1 MQFKP
6 GSLHYFFA
14 TVIAIFTNCN
24 SGIAQL
30 LSEPGTHQHF
40 TSITSFRRD
49 TLTIRKDLE
58 AAAGLVQRYPDSAIK
73 KYREVL
79 DNSRIIQ
86 YASGEA
92 TALNSI
98 GKVYNRKGQY
108 DSAIFYLKNAL
119 SFAANRK
126 DLVEMLPLLHVG
138 MAEAYQSKGDYESAV
153 QAFYHAL
160 AANKNSPPGM
170 RRDKE
175 EANINIALAAIF
187 SLLKQYGKA
196 SLYLDRSSLLAQKHS
211 DFKLQANV
219 LLQKGII
226 TCEQPGKLPES
237 IRYFEEA
244 LTLAQKNQFRNIEF
258 VAMSNL
264 GTSYYLSNN
273 MAKALSQAEKTSV
286 LIDKG
291 YAGNVYH
298 RIGAIIS
305 IGEIYLAAK
314 QYDKAELNLIDG
326 LARAEK
332 LGTELNQL
340 EAHVLLYKLYKER
353 GMFKKALEH
362 HETYARLEDQLGGRD
377 VNKYVNEL
385 EVKYRTAEKDKSIIN
400 KQLLIERQNNKINRG
415 KTINNIG
422 IAIALALLLCFALLI
437 RLYRNRSLLRK
448 KKVEILEQAQ
458 EITQLK
464 GIVQG
469 EQGERLRI
477 AGELHDGIGGI
488 LATLKMKFG
497 NARKRNPAWADN
509 KTFGEIDYL
518 IEHTANE
525 IRRASHNLM
534 PDALTK
540 YSLKDALI
548 MYRDDVCM
556 EVEDLAIEMLFIGD
570 EMDGINNTMNLII
583 YRMVQEIIQNILK
596 HSNARQAVI
605 QIVYKDKRIKIIA
618 EDDGKGFDLFADHA
632 GIGIKTLQ
640 SRVSALRGNITIN
653 TAIGKGTTIFIELD
667 TNIMT

>member
-1 MQFKP
+1 MQLKP
-6 GSLHYFFA
+6 GALYYCFA
-14 TVIAIFTNCN
+14 TAISIFLNCN
-24 SGIAQL
+24 GSIAQPL
-30 LSEPGTHQHF
+30 PEPGAHSRF
-40 TSITSFRRD
+40 ISITSFKPD
-49 TLTIRKDLE
+49 TLAILKDLE
-58 AAAGLVQRYPDSAIK
+58 EAVGLAQSYPDSAIK
-73 KYREVL
+73 KYREVVA
-79 DNSRIIQ
+79 NSRIIQ
-86 YASGEA
+86 YANGEA
-92 TALNSI
+92 IALNNI

-108 DSAIFYLKNAL
+108 DSAIFYLKKTL
-119 SFAANRK
+119 RFSANK
-126 DLVEMLPLLHVG
+126 GQAEMLPMLHVG
-138 MAEAYQSKGDYESAV
+138 IAEAYQSKGDYELAV
-153 QAFYHAL
+153 QSFYNAL
-160 AANKNSPPGM
+160 AANKNLQPGI
-170 RRDKE
+170 RTDKE

-187 SLLKQYGKA
+187 SLLKQYSKA
-196 SLYLDRSSLLAQKHS
+196 NAYLDRSNLLAQKHS
-211 DFKLQANV
+211 DFKLRANV

-226 TCEQPGKLPES
+226 ACEQSGKLPES

-244 LTLAQKNQFRNIEF
+244 LALAQKNQFHNIEF

-264 GTSYYLSNN
+264 GIAYYQSNN
-273 MAKALSQAEKTSV
+273 IVKALSQAEQTTK
-286 LIDKG
+286 LIGKG
-291 YAGNVYH
+291 FAGNIYH

-305 IGEIYLAAK
+305 MGEIYLAAK

-326 LARAEK
+326 LAQAEK

-340 EAHVLLYKLYKER
+340 EAHMLLYKLYKER
-353 GMFKKALEH
+353 GLFKKALEH
-362 HETYARLEDQLGGRD
+362 HEIYAKLEDQLGGRD

-400 KQLLIERQNNKINRG
+400 NQLLIERQNNKINKG

-422 IAIALALLLCFALLI
+422 IAISLALLVCFALLI

-488 LATLKMKFG
+488 LATLKMKFS
-497 NARKRNPAWADN
+497 NARKRNPVWADN
-509 KTFGEIDYL
+509 KTLSEIDYL
-518 IEHTANE
+518 IDHTANE

-540 YSLKDALI
+540 YTLKDALI
-548 MYRDDVCM
+548 MYRDDVCS
-556 EVEDLAIEMLFIGD
+556 EVEGLAIDILFIGD
-570 EMDGINNTMNLII
+570 EMDTINNTMNLII

-596 HSNARQAVI
+596 HSNARQAAI
-605 QIVYKDKRIKIIA
+605 QIVYKDRRIKIIA
-618 EDDGKGFDLFADHA
+618 EDDGRGFDPSANHT

-640 SRVSALRGNITIN
+640 SRVNALRGNITIN
-653 TAIGKGTTIFIELD
+653 AAVGKGTTIFIELD
-667 TNIMT
+667 TNSIT